1 MVCMSAGNTVKSD
14 VSLSSSCSLL
24 SRCVVGDDWW
34 YYGNSCQYKGST
46 MDKTTL
52 ALASSLSVLGVMLV
66 ITIVSVICLKK
77 KYKKRSYANSVVME
91 NMSATQK
98 P

>member
-1 MVCMSAGNTVKSD
+1 M
-14 VSLSSSCSLL
+14 
-24 SRCVVGDDWW
+24 GDDWW
-34 YYGNSCQYKGST
+34 FYGNSCQYKGST

-52 ALASSLSVLGVMLV
+52 ALASSLSVLGAMLV
-66 ITIVSVICLKK
+66 ITVVSVICMKK
-77 KYKKRSYANSVVME
+77 KYKRRSAVSSVVMG